1 MTALGND
8 VTQFA
13 NVDRAADPRY
23 FIEFLDARK
32 SIEGERAVKELIIEM
47 LDLKPGAHV
56 LDVGSGT
63 GDDAREIASIA
74 GPNGRV
80 TGVDLN
86 ETLVA
91 ESRKRATESGSP
103 VDFLRGDVRAL
114 DLPSASFD
122 RVRTD
127 RVLMFVPE
135 IDEAISEIVR
145 VLRPGGRVATSE
157 IDHETHFI
165 DSDRPD
171 ISRKFYA
178 AFATSNPQP
187 CLGRRLHRLLAE
199 HGLRD
204 VKTVPR
210 VIRPPYAMFQRVFAG
225 FVASAVA
232 SGQLDRAEIDSWLG
246 ELAALNKSGLFNSGV
261 TVFTAT
267 GEKP

>member
-1 MTALGND
+1 MNARGND

-13 NVDRAADPRY
+13 NVDRADDPRY

-32 SIEGERAVKELIIEM
+32 SFEGERAVKELIIEM

-74 GPNGRV
+74 GPHGRV
-80 TGVDLN
+80 IGVDLN

-91 ESRKRATESGSP
+91 EARKRAAESGSRAE
-103 VDFLRGDVRAL
+103 FRRGDVRAL

-145 VLRPGGRVATSE
+145 VLRPGGRLATSE

-178 AFATSNPQP
+178 AFAAANPQP
-187 CLGRRLHRLLAE
+187 RLGRRLHRLLAV

-204 VKTVPR
+204 VKTAPR
-210 VIRPPYAMFQRVFAG
+210 VIRPPYAMFQRLFGG
-225 FVASAVA
+225 FTASAIA
-232 SGQLDRAEIDSWLG
+232 RGQFDKAEMDSWFD